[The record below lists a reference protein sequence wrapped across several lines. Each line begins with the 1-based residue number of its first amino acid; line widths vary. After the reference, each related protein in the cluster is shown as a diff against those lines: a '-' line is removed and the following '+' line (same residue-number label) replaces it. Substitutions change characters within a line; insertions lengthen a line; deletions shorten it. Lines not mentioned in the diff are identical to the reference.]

1 MAGLAQRPGHSAN
14 VATPMMLRWARVIE
28 AELHRFTHL
37 LRVNSQDCVAPRA
50 PGGVTETIDGKGKH
64 ESFVVIHV
72 LADEVDAAG
81 CAKDSRSCAKQ
92 LDKALAQ
99 ILEGNHRQLG
109 NTCG

>member
-14 VATPMMLRWARVIE
+14 VATPVMLGWTGVIE
-28 AELHRFTHL
+28 TELNGLTHL
-37 LRVNSQDCVAPRA
+37 LRVNSQDSVAPRA
-50 PGGVTETIDGKGKH
+50 PGGVTESIDGKGKH

-81 CAKDSRSCAKQ
+81 CAKDSRPCAKQ

-109 NTCG
+109 NTCR